1 VSTGPLLPGGHAAA
15 RAALPAAAERT
26 VELVRSIPDSATP
39 MPGSDW
45 TVGEAA
51 AHLAVVARAFAATT
65 AGRPVGP
72 AGVAPD
78 LDDFHERLAQVNA
91 RAVAAAQ
98 TGDPGRLGDRL
109 GDGIAAFLRAVA
121 ERPGEDLVETPWYG
135 RGVRCR
141 LDTLTCLAIGE
152 VVVHG
157 YDIARALRRRWPID
171 PEHAR
176 LAVAG
181 VFPAMIPLTVDTA
194 ATAGLHAAYELR
206 IRGGPRFV
214 VRFRDGA
221 ASVEPSAGGPVDCWI
236 SADPTAFLL
245 LGYGRTGPW
254 GPIARGRLAAGGRRP
269 WLALRYQ
276 RLLHN
281 P

>member
-1 VSTGPLLPGGHAAA
+1 V
-15 RAALPAAAERT
+15 AAERT
-26 VELVRSIPDSATP
+26 VELVRSIGDPATP
-39 MPGSDW
+39 MRGSDW

-51 AHLAVVARAFAATT
+51 AHLAVVARAFAATA

-91 RAVAAAQ
+91 RALAAAP
-98 TGDPGRLGDRL
+98 DPDPALLADRL
-109 GDGIAAFLRAVA
+109 GDGIAAFLRVVA
-121 ERPGEDLVETPWYG
+121 ERPGEDQVATPWYG
-135 RGVRCR
+135 RGVTCR

-157 YDIARALRRRWPID
+157 YDIARALRRPWPID

-176 LAVAG
+176 LVVAG
-181 VFPAMIPLTVDTA
+181 VFPAMTPLTVDTA

-214 VRFRDGA
+214 VRFHDGA
-221 ASVEPSAGGPVDCWI
+221 ATVEPPAGRPVDCWI
-236 SADPTAFLL
+236 SADPTALLL

-254 GPIARGRLAAGGRRP
+254 GPIARGRLVAGGRRP
-269 WLALRYQ
+269 WLALRFK
-276 RLLHN
+276 RLLRN